1 MKLFEHQIE
10 ALEKTKDFNRC
21 AYYLDMGLG
30 KTFVGSE
37 KMLSF
42 GTSGNLIVCQKS
54 KIDDWI
60 NHFKENYKDTD
71 NQRFIIQL
79 YNLTN
84 KKQLEKFIKD
94 VEQADEPNVI
104 YDDWLDQTYI
114 EPSLDPCTYIGII
127 NYDLVFR
134 RKELLKLRNITL
146 MLDESSLIQNEKAK
160 RSKFILKL
168 NAENVVLLSGTPS
181 SGKYENLWT
190 QIQLLGWD
198 IKQSVYNKQ
207 YINWEKLDVGGV
219 PIWVVD
225 KKEPYKNVERL
236 KEKLRQHGAIFKKTE
251 ECFDLPEQIDIP
263 IYVKPPS
270 EYKTFKDNGIVTIDN
285 DELVGNTSLTKVL
298 YARQIC
304 SQYNQNKLD
313 AFEDLLESTN
323 DRLIVFYNF
332 IQEKEKL
339 KEIIEKHERSISE
352 VNGQVK
358 DLKNYEEQDNSVTLI
373 QYQSGSMGLN
383 LQKANK
389 IIYFSLTQS
398 SDLYEQSKKR
408 IHRIGQN
415 QTCFYYLLLCKNSIE
430 DKGILPRLMMRKDFD
445 DELFREEIW

>member
-10 ALEKTKDFNRC
+10 VLEKTKDFNKC

-37 KMLSF
+37 KMMSF
-42 GTSGNLIVCQKS
+42 KTSINLVICQKS
-54 KIDDWI
+54 KIEDWI
-60 NHFKENYKDTD
+60 KHFEDNYEV
-71 NQRFIIQL
+71 L
-79 YNLTN
+79 VYNLTEN
-84 KKQLEKFIKD
+84 EKLK
-94 VEQADEPNVI
+94 
-104 YDDWLDQTYI
+104 TYLAYHYLFNESGYPVKYSI
-114 EPSLDPCTYIGII
+114 VGII

-134 RKELLKLRNITL
+134 RKDLLNLKDFTL

-168 NAENVVLLSGTPS
+168 NAKNVILLSGTPS

-190 QIQLLGWD
+190 QIHLLGWD

-251 ECFDLPEQIDIP
+251 ECFNLPEQIDIP
-263 IYVKPPS
+263 IYIKPPN

-285 DELVGNTSLTKVL
+285 DELVGDTNLTKIL

-304 SQYNQNKLD
+304 SLYNQNKLD

-339 KEIIEKHERSISE
+339 KEIIEKHERPISE

-358 DLKNYEEQDNSVTLI
+358 DLKNYEEQDNSITLI

>member
-1 MKLFEHQIE
+1 MKLFNHQIE
-10 ALEKTKDFNRC
+10 ALEKTKEFNRC

-30 KTFVGSE
+30 KTFIGSE
-37 KMLSF
+37 KMISF
-42 GTSGNLIVCQKS
+42 GTHGNLVICQKS
-54 KIDDWI
+54 KITDWI
-60 NHFKENYKDTD
+60 NHFKDNYADKLFLQIYDLTD
-71 NQRFIIQL
+71 KN
-79 YNLTN
+79 
-84 KKQLEKFIKD
+84 QLERFVRD
-94 VEQADEPNVI
+94 VKEADEPNII
-104 YDDWLDQTYI
+104 YDDWTEQTYS
-114 EPSLDPCTYIGII
+114 EPSLDPCIYIGVI

-134 RKELLKLRNITL
+134 RKELLNLREFTL
-146 MLDESSLIQNEKAK
+146 LLDESSLIQNDKAK

-168 NAENVVLLSGTPS
+168 SAENVILLSGTPS

-190 QIQLLGWD
+190 QIHLLGWD
-198 IKQSVYNKQ
+198 IRKEVYNKQ
-207 YINWEKLDVGGV
+207 YINWERLDVGGV
-219 PIWVVD
+219 PIWVVNKD
-225 KKEPYKNVERL
+225 EPYKNVERL

-251 ECFDLPEQIDIP
+251 ECFDLPEQVEIP
-263 IYVKPPS
+263 IYIKTPK
-270 EYKTFKDNGIVTIDN
+270 EYKTFKDNGIVTIED
-285 DELVGNTSLTKVL
+285 DELVGSTSLTKLL

-332 IQEKEKL
+332 VQEKEKL
-339 KEIIEKHERSISE
+339 KTIIEKHERPISE
-352 VNGQVK
+352 VNGQIK

-383 LQKANK
+383 LQKSNK

-430 DKGILPRLMMRKDFD
+430 DKGILSRLMMRKDFD

>member
-37 KMLSF
+37 KLIQL
-42 GTSGNLIVCQKS
+42 GAKYNLVICQKS
-54 KIDDWI
+54 KISDWV
-60 NHFKENYKDTD
+60 NHFKTYYHENILV
-71 NQRFIIQL
+71 F
-79 YNLTN
+79 NLT
-84 KKQLEKFIKD
+84 KEKEFEKFL
-94 VEQADEPNVI
+94 VS
-104 YDDWLDQTYI
+104 YDTTSTQI
-114 EPSLDPCTYIGII
+114 IGII
-127 NYDLVFR
+127 NYELVFR
-134 RKELLKLRNITL
+134 RQLLEQLKYFTL
-146 MLDESSLIQNEKAK
+146 MLDESSMIQNEKAK

-168 NAENVVLLSGTPS
+168 NAKNVILLSGTPS

-190 QIQLLGWD
+190 QIHLLGWD

-263 IYVKPPS
+263 IYVKPPR

-339 KEIIEKHERSISE
+339 KEIIEKHERTISE
-352 VNGQVK
+352 VNGQMK

>member
-1 MKLFEHQIE
+1 MELFKHQIE
-10 ALEKTKDFNRC
+10 ALEKTKDFNKC

-30 KTFVGSE
+30 KTFIGSE
-37 KMLSF
+37 KMISF
-42 GTSGNLIVCQKS
+42 GTNINLIICQKS
-54 KIDDWI
+54 KITDWI
-60 NHFKENYKDTD
+60 NHFKDNYEVLVYD
-71 NQRFIIQL
+71 
-79 YNLTN
+79 LTN
-84 KKQLEKFIKD
+84 KEQLKTYVSYDYLSNQNYPIKYPI
-94 VEQADEPNVI
+94 V
-104 YDDWLDQTYI
+104 
-114 EPSLDPCTYIGII
+114 GII

-134 RKELLKLRNITL
+134 RKELLNLKEFTL
-146 MLDESSLIQNEKAK
+146 LLDESSLIQNDKAK

-168 NAENVVLLSGTPS
+168 NAENVILLSGTPS

-190 QIQLLGWD
+190 QIHLLGWD
-198 IKQSVYNKQ
+198 IKKEVYNKQ
-207 YINWEKLDVGGV
+207 YINWERLDVGGV
-219 PIWVVD
+219 PIWIVNKD
-225 KKEPYKNVERL
+225 EPYKNVERL

-251 ECFDLPEQIDIP
+251 ECFDLPEQVEIP
-263 IYVKPPS
+263 IYIKTPK
-270 EYKTFKDNGIVTIDN
+270 EYKTFKDNGIVTIED
-285 DELVGNTSLTKVL
+285 DELIGNTSLTKLL

-332 IQEKEKL
+332 IQEKERL
-339 KEIIEKHERSISE
+339 KTIIEKHERPISE
-352 VNGQVK
+352 VNGQIK
-358 DLKNYEEQDNSVTLI
+358 DLKNYEKKDNSVTLI

-383 LQKANK
+383 LQKSNK

>member
-1 MKLFEHQIE
+1 MKLFNHQIE
-10 ALEKTKDFNRC
+10 ALEKTKEFNKC

-30 KTFVGSE
+30 KTFIGSE
-37 KMLSF
+37 KMISF
-42 GTSGNLIVCQKS
+42 GTSGNLIICQKS
-54 KIDDWI
+54 KINDWI
-60 NHFKENYKDTD
+60 NHFKENYGNDKRIILQIYDLTD
-71 NQRFIIQL
+71 
-79 YNLTN
+79 
-84 KKQLEKFIKD
+84 KKQLERFIRD
-94 VEQADEPNVI
+94 VKEANEPNII
-104 YDDWLDQTYI
+104 YDDWTGQSYC
-114 EPSLDPCTYIGII
+114 EPPLDPCTYIGII

-134 RKELLKLRNITL
+134 RKELLNLKNFSLL
-146 MLDESSLIQNEKAK
+146 LDESSLIQNDKAK

-168 NAENVVLLSGTPS
+168 SAENVILLSGTPS

-190 QIQLLGWD
+190 QIHLLGWD
-198 IKQSVYNKQ
+198 IKKEVYNKQ

-219 PIWVVD
+219 PIWIVNKD
-225 KKEPYKNVERL
+225 EPYKNVERL

-251 ECFDLPEQIDIP
+251 ECFDLPKQVEIP
-263 IYVKPPS
+263 IYIKTPK
-270 EYKTFKDNGIVTIDN
+270 EYKTFKDNGIVTIED
-285 DELVGNTSLTKVL
+285 DELIGNTSLTKLL

-339 KEIIEKHERSISE
+339 KTIIEKHERPISE
-352 VNGQVK
+352 VNGQIK
-358 DLKNYEEQDNSVTLI
+358 DLRNYEEKDNSVTLI

-383 LQKANK
+383 LQKSNK

-430 DKGILPRLMMRKDFD
+430 DKGILPKLMMRKDFD

>member
-1 MKLFEHQIE
+1 MELFKHQIE
-10 ALEKTKDFNRC
+10 ALEKTKDFNKC

-30 KTFVGSE
+30 KTFIGSE
-37 KMLSF
+37 KMISF
-42 GTSGNLIVCQKS
+42 GTNINLIICQKS
-54 KIDDWI
+54 KITDWI
-60 NHFKENYKDTD
+60 NHFKDNYEVLVYD
-71 NQRFIIQL
+71 
-79 YNLTN
+79 LTN
-84 KKQLEKFIKD
+84 KEQLKTYVSYDYLSNQNYPIKYPI
-94 VEQADEPNVI
+94 V
-104 YDDWLDQTYI
+104 
-114 EPSLDPCTYIGII
+114 GII

-134 RKELLKLRNITL
+134 RKELLNLKEFTL
-146 MLDESSLIQNEKAK
+146 LLDESSLIQNDKAK

-168 NAENVVLLSGTPS
+168 NAENVILLSGTPS

-190 QIQLLGWD
+190 QIHLLGWD
-198 IKQSVYNKQ
+198 IKKEVYNKQ
-207 YINWEKLDVGGV
+207 YINWERLDVGGV
-219 PIWVVD
+219 PIWIVNKD
-225 KKEPYKNVERL
+225 EPYKNVERL

-251 ECFDLPEQIDIP
+251 ECFDLPEQVEIP
-263 IYVKPPS
+263 IYIKTPK
-270 EYKTFKDNGIVTIDN
+270 EYKTFKDNGIVTIED
-285 DELVGNTSLTKVL
+285 DELIGNTRLTKLL

-332 IQEKEKL
+332 IQEKERL
-339 KEIIEKHERSISE
+339 KTIIEKHERPISE
-352 VNGQVK
+352 VNGQIK
-358 DLKNYEEQDNSVTLI
+358 DLKNYEEKDNSVTLI

-383 LQKANK
+383 LQKSNK

>member
-1 MKLFEHQIE
+1 MI
-10 ALEKTKDFNRC
+10 
-21 AYYLDMGLG
+21 
-30 KTFVGSE
+30 
-37 KMLSF
+37 
-42 GTSGNLIVCQKS
+42 
-54 KIDDWI
+54 
-60 NHFKENYKDTD
+60 
-71 NQRFIIQL
+71 
-79 YNLTN
+79 
-84 KKQLEKFIKD
+84 
-94 VEQADEPNVI
+94 
-104 YDDWLDQTYI
+104 
-114 EPSLDPCTYIGII
+114 
-127 NYDLVFR
+127 
-134 RKELLKLRNITL
+134 
-146 MLDESSLIQNEKAK
+146 
-160 RSKFILKL
+160 
-168 NAENVVLLSGTPS
+168 LLSGTPS

-190 QIQLLGWD
+190 QIHLLGWD

-251 ECFDLPEQIDIP
+251 ECFNLPEQIDIP
-263 IYVKPPS
+263 IYIKPPN

-285 DELVGNTSLTKVL
+285 DELVGDTNLTKIL

-304 SQYNQNKLD
+304 SLYNQNKLD

-339 KEIIEKHERSISE
+339 KEIIEKHERPISE

-358 DLKNYEEQDNSVTLI
+358 DLKNYEEQDNSITLI

>member
-1 MKLFEHQIE
+1 MKLFNHQIE
-10 ALEKTKDFNRC
+10 ALEKTKEFNKC

-30 KTFVGSE
+30 KTFIGSE
-37 KMLSF
+37 KMISF
-42 GTSGNLIVCQKS
+42 GTSGNLIICQKS
-54 KIDDWI
+54 KINDWI
-60 NHFKENYKDTD
+60 NHFKENYGNDKRIILQIYDLTD
-71 NQRFIIQL
+71 
-79 YNLTN
+79 
-84 KKQLEKFIKD
+84 KKQLEKFIRD
-94 VEQADEPNVI
+94 VKEADEPNVI
-104 YDDWLDQTYI
+104 YDDWTGQTCF

-134 RKELLKLRNITL
+134 RKELLNLKNFSLL
-146 MLDESSLIQNEKAK
+146 LDESSLIQNDKAK

-168 NAENVVLLSGTPS
+168 GAENVILLSGTPS

-190 QIQLLGWD
+190 QIHLLGWD
-198 IKQSVYNKQ
+198 IKKEVYNKQ
-207 YINWEKLDVGGV
+207 YINWERLDVGGV
-219 PIWVVD
+219 PIWIVNKD
-225 KKEPYKNVERL
+225 EPYKNVERL

-251 ECFDLPEQIDIP
+251 ECFDLPEQVEIP
-263 IYVKPPS
+263 IYIKTPK
-270 EYKTFKDNGIVTIDN
+270 EYKTFKDNGIITIEN
-285 DELVGNTSLTKVL
+285 DELIGNTSLTKLL

-339 KEIIEKHERSISE
+339 KTIIEKHERPISE
-352 VNGQVK
+352 VNGQIK
-358 DLKNYEEQDNSVTLI
+358 DLKNYEEKDNSVTLI

-383 LQKANK
+383 LQKSNK

>member
-1 MKLFEHQIE
+1 MELFKHQIE
-10 ALEKTKDFNRC
+10 ALEKTKDFNKC

-30 KTFVGSE
+30 KTFIGSE
-37 KMLSF
+37 KMISF
-42 GTSGNLIVCQKS
+42 GTNINLIICQKS
-54 KIDDWI
+54 KITDWI
-60 NHFKENYKDTD
+60 NHFKDNYEVLVYD
-71 NQRFIIQL
+71 
-79 YNLTN
+79 LTN
-84 KKQLEKFIKD
+84 KEQLKTYVSYDYLSNQNYPIKYPI
-94 VEQADEPNVI
+94 V
-104 YDDWLDQTYI
+104 
-114 EPSLDPCTYIGII
+114 GII

-134 RKELLKLRNITL
+134 RKELLNLKEFTL
-146 MLDESSLIQNEKAK
+146 LLDESSLIQNDKAK

-168 NAENVVLLSGTPS
+168 NAENVILLSGTPS

-190 QIQLLGWD
+190 QIHLLGWD
-198 IKQSVYNKQ
+198 IKKEVYNKQ
-207 YINWEKLDVGGV
+207 YINWERLDVGGV
-219 PIWVVD
+219 PIWIVNKD
-225 KKEPYKNVERL
+225 EPYKNVERL

-251 ECFDLPEQIDIP
+251 ECFDLPEQVEIP
-263 IYVKPPS
+263 IYIKTPK
-270 EYKTFKDNGIVTIDN
+270 EYKTFKDNGIVTIEA
-285 DELVGNTSLTKVL
+285 DELVGNTSLTKLL

-339 KEIIEKHERSISE
+339 KTIIEKHERPISE
-352 VNGQVK
+352 VNGQIK

-383 LQKANK
+383 LQKSNK

>member
-37 KMLSF
+37 KLRQLNNKV
-42 GTSGNLIVCQKS
+42 NLVVCQKS
-54 KIDDWI
+54 KINDWI
-60 NHFKENYKDTD
+60 EHFRKYYEECLT
-71 NQRFIIQL
+71 L
-79 YNLTN
+79 NLTD
-84 KKQLEKFIKD
+84 KKDFELFKSYLEL
-94 VEQADEPNVI
+94 N
-104 YDDWLDQTYI
+104 LCNS
-114 EPSLDPCTYIGII
+114 PSMKILII

-134 RKELLKLRNITL
+134 RKELLKLTNFTL
-146 MLDESSLIQNEKAK
+146 LLDESSLIQNDKAK

-168 NAENVVLLSGTPS
+168 NAENVILLSGTPS
-181 SGKYENLWT
+181 GGKYENLWT
-190 QIQLLGWD
+190 QIQLLGWN

-219 PIWVVD
+219 LIWVVD

-285 DELVGNTSLTKVL
+285 DELVGNTNLTKIL
-298 YARQIC
+298 CARQIC

-339 KEIIEKHERSISE
+339 KEIIEKHERPISE
-352 VNGQVK
+352 VNGQTK

-373 QYQSGSMGLN
+373 QYQSGSRGLN

>member
-10 ALEKTKDFNRC
+10 VLEKTKDFNKC

-37 KMLSF
+37 KMMSF
-42 GTSGNLIVCQKS
+42 KTSINLVICQKS
-54 KIDDWI
+54 KIEDWI
-60 NHFKENYKDTD
+60 KHFEDNYEV
-71 NQRFIIQL
+71 L
-79 YNLTN
+79 VYNLTEN
-84 KKQLEKFIKD
+84 EKLK
-94 VEQADEPNVI
+94 
-104 YDDWLDQTYI
+104 TYLAYHYLFNESGYPVKYPI
-114 EPSLDPCTYIGII
+114 VGII

-134 RKELLKLRNITL
+134 RKDLLNLKDFTL

-168 NAENVVLLSGTPS
+168 NAKNVILLSGTPS

-190 QIQLLGWD
+190 QIHLLGWD

-225 KKEPYKNVERL
+225 KKEPYKNVKRL

-251 ECFDLPEQIDIP
+251 ECFNLPEQIDIP
-263 IYVKPPS
+263 IYIKPPN

-285 DELVGNTSLTKVL
+285 DELVGDTNLTKIL

-304 SQYNQNKLD
+304 SLYNQNKLD

-339 KEIIEKHERSISE
+339 KEIIEKHERPISE

-358 DLKNYEEQDNSVTLI
+358 DLKNYEEQDNSITLI

-430 DKGILPRLMMRKDFD
+430 DKGILPRLTMRKDFD

>member
-1 MKLFEHQIE
+1 MELFKHQIE
-10 ALEKTKDFNRC
+10 ALEKTKDFNKC

-30 KTFVGSE
+30 KTFIGSE
-37 KMLSF
+37 KMISF
-42 GTSGNLIVCQKS
+42 GTNINLIICQKS
-54 KIDDWI
+54 KITDWI
-60 NHFKENYKDTD
+60 NHFKDNYEVLVYD
-71 NQRFIIQL
+71 
-79 YNLTN
+79 LTN
-84 KKQLEKFIKD
+84 KEQLKTYVSYDYLSNQNYPIKYPI
-94 VEQADEPNVI
+94 V
-104 YDDWLDQTYI
+104 
-114 EPSLDPCTYIGII
+114 GII

-134 RKELLKLRNITL
+134 RKELLNLKEFTL
-146 MLDESSLIQNEKAK
+146 LLDESSLIQNDKAK

-168 NAENVVLLSGTPS
+168 NAENVILLSGTPS

-190 QIQLLGWD
+190 QIHLLGWD
-198 IKQSVYNKQ
+198 IKKEVYNKQ
-207 YINWEKLDVGGV
+207 YINWERLDVGGV
-219 PIWVVD
+219 PIWIVNKD
-225 KKEPYKNVERL
+225 EPYKNVERL

-251 ECFDLPEQIDIP
+251 ECFDLPEQVEIP
-263 IYVKPPS
+263 IYIKTPK
-270 EYKTFKDNGIVTIDN
+270 EYKTFKDNGIVTIED
-285 DELVGNTSLTKVL
+285 DELIGNTSLTKLL

-332 IQEKEKL
+332 IQEKERL
-339 KEIIEKHERSISE
+339 KTIIEKHERPISE
-352 VNGQVK
+352 VNGQIK
-358 DLKNYEEQDNSVTLI
+358 DLKNYEEKDNSVTLI

-383 LQKANK
+383 LQKSNK

>member
-1 MKLFEHQIE
+1 MELFRHQIE
-10 ALEKTKDFNRC
+10 VLEKTKDFNKC

-37 KMLSF
+37 KMISF
-42 GTSGNLIVCQKS
+42 RTSINLVICQKS
-54 KIDDWI
+54 KIEDWI
-60 NHFKENYKDTD
+60 NHFKDNYEVIVYDLTD
-71 NQRFIIQL
+71 
-79 YNLTN
+79 
-84 KKQLEKFIKD
+84 KKQLEIFISYNYLFND
-94 VEQADEPNVI
+94 RNYPVEYSIV
-104 YDDWLDQTYI
+104 
-114 EPSLDPCTYIGII
+114 GII

-134 RKELLKLRNITL
+134 RKDLLNLKDFTL

-168 NAENVVLLSGTPS
+168 NAKNVVLLSGTPS

-190 QIQLLGWD
+190 QIHLLGWD

-219 PIWVVD
+219 AIWIVD

-263 IYVKPPS
+263 IYIKPPN
-270 EYKTFKDNGIVTIDN
+270 EYKTFKDKGIVTIDN

-304 SQYNQNKLD
+304 SQYNKNKLD

-339 KEIIEKHERSISE
+339 KEIIERHERPVSE

-358 DLKNYEEQDNSVTLI
+358 DLKNYEEQDNSITLI